1 MKFFVRYSP
10 HQDEVETFLLK
21 QKIIV
26 YIIIYKKKV
35 TSLCD
40 PILRCVNT
48 YCLPGNFGKDLII
61 LIKQELSLN
70 SGFLKIKTLLT
81 ARQRFAMLSISDKHE
96 GPGWI

>member
-48 YCLPGNFGKDLII
+48 SLFTWQLWKRSYYLNKTGIKPELWFFKD
-61 LIKQELSLN
+61 SNPAN
-70 SGFLKIKTLLT
+70 SASEIRYVEYL
-81 ARQRFAMLSISDKHE
+81 
-96 GPGWI
+96 

>member
-48 YCLPGNFGKDLII
+48 SLFTWQLWKRSYYLNKTGTKP
-61 LIKQELSLN
+61 ELWFFEDSNPAN
-70 SGFLKIKTLLT
+70 SASEIRYVEYL
-81 ARQRFAMLSISDKHE
+81 
-96 GPGWI
+96 